1 MRLQSPSMSEL
12 HAFVAAARSGSF
24 TRAAGQLCVT
34 QGAISR
40 AVARLEQHFG
50 LALVQRNAHRLALT
64 TAGRELLESVEE
76 PLAAIER
83 VSAGLARRHA
93 RHELMLSAVPTL
105 ASVWLVPRLADF
117 QRRHP
122 DIQLRFALYRK
133 DEDFSGAVPDAALLA
148 GTGREQWP
156 GLDCTYVIGREI
168 VPVCHPDRAARRG
181 WRSPEELG
189 REPLLSHTSSPGN
202 WAHWLRAAG
211 AGDPHPTPA
220 NTFDQVSILIQA
232 AIADMGVALVQRCLV
247 REELAS
253 GRLVAP
259 FDLPIEASRGYF
271 LCTLPQRSELPAL
284 AAFRA
289 WLLDMAAADA
299 AVPAPAHAGAAV
311 QRTRRPGTAPG
322 QGVST

>member
-12 HAFVAAARSGSF
+12 HAFVEAARSGSF
-24 TRAAGQLCVT
+24 TRAAQQLCVT

-50 LALVQRNAHRLALT
+50 LSLVQRNAHRLTLT
-64 TAGRELLESVEE
+64 EAGRELLESVEA

-83 VSAGLARRHA
+83 ASAGLARRDA
-93 RHELMLSAVPTL
+93 RHELVLSAVPTL
-105 ASVWLVPRLADF
+105 SGVWLMPRLTDF

-122 DIQLRFALYRK
+122 DIQLRFAPYRR

-148 GTGREQWP
+148 GTGRDQWP

-168 VPVCHPDRAARRG
+168 VPVCHPDRAARAA
-181 WRSPEELG
+181 WQSPAELA

-202 WAHWLRAAG
+202 WAQWLRAAG
-211 AGDPHPTPA
+211 VGDAQPSPA
-220 NTFDQVSILIQA
+220 NAFDQVSILIQA
-232 AIADMGVALVQRCLV
+232 AMADMGVALVQRCLV
-247 REELAS
+247 RDELAS

-271 LCTLPQRSELPAL
+271 LCAPPQRSAMPAL
-284 AAFRA
+284 ATFRD
-289 WLLDMAAADA
+289 WLLETAAQDGAPTA
-299 AVPAPAHAGAAV
+299 ARAA
-311 QRTRRPGTAPG
+311 
-322 QGVST
+322 